1 MPRKEL
7 VSKIEYLSFRIWLAG
22 FKLMPASLARRILIG
37 LFLAVGYGLGIR
49 KKVAMQQLGRVYP
62 ELKQSQ
68 KKQILKRLYRSMAL
82 TIQEVYLCSDEQ
94 LFSSSRITGK
104 QYVEEALALGRGAI
118 LATAHFGNW
127 EAARVLPKAGIPL
140 SVITKTQRNK
150 RFDAYTKAIRE
161 RCGVRTIDMSR
172 GLRDIVHQLS
182 EGRIIAILM
191 DQNAGKNGLILD
203 FLGYPASHWK
213 GVAKLS
219 LRYQIPIVPGFAR
232 READDSLVFEF
243 MPFILTKDLEDKE
256 DNYPLVLHQVNAI
269 IEQYI
274 RRWPEQWFWVHKRW
288 KHCYDM
294 FS

>member
-7 VSKIEYLSFRIWLAG
+7 ISKIEYLGFRFWLAG
-22 FKLMPASLARRILIG
+22 FKLIPAGLAKRVLIG
-37 LFLAVGYGLGIR
+37 LLLAVGYGLGIR
-49 KKVAMQQLGRVYP
+49 KKVALQQLDRVYP
-62 ELKQSQ
+62 QMPSSQ
-68 KKQILKRLYRSMAL
+68 KKDILKKLYRSMAL

-104 QYVEEALALGRGAI
+104 QYVDEALALGRGAI

-127 EAARVLPKAGIPL
+127 EAARILPKAGIPL

-161 RCGVRTIDMSR
+161 RCGVKTIDMSR
-172 GLRDIVHQLS
+172 GLRDIVHQLN

-191 DQNAGKNGLILD
+191 DQNAGKNGLIMD

-219 LRYQIPIVPGFAR
+219 LRYQIPIVPGFAK
-232 READDSLVFEF
+232 READDSLNFVF
-243 MPFILTKDLEDKE
+243 MPFILPDNLEDKDE
-256 DNYPLVLHQVNAI
+256 NYSIVLQQVNTI
-269 IEQYI
+269 IEQWI
-274 RRWPEQWFWVHKRW
+274 HRWPEQWFWVHKRW
-288 KHCYDM
+288 KHCFNM

>member
-1 MPRKEL
+1 
-7 VSKIEYLSFRIWLAG
+7 
-22 FKLMPASLARRILIG
+22 MPASLARRILIG

-256 DNYPLVLHQVNAI
+256 DNYPLVLQQVNAI

>member
-256 DNYPLVLHQVNAI
+256 DNYPLVLQQVNAI